1 MKLYKKTLRTLI
13 FLCLR
18 SVAFLS
24 RSLSWQVGIRLG
36 GWIGAL
42 FFHLLRRERA
52 RSLDSLKI
60 AFGSSKSERDL
71 NEIMKKSF
79 QNLGKGL
86 IEILNF
92 QDLNEGEINALVTI
106 EGEEYLKE
114 AEAEGNGTILITGH
128 IGNWEL
134 MAAVLSVRGY
144 PLHVIAAPLYDP
156 RIDEWIVRLRARFD
170 IETISRG
177 SPSSS
182 KKILGVLRK
191 KEVLGLL
198 IDQDTQANGVFV
210 NFFNKKA
217 YTPGGAAQLALKSG
231 ATTLMCFVIRLP
243 NNRHRV
249 TIEKP
254 MALTQTGDHQK
265 DVEVNTARF
274 TSRIE
279 EHIKQ
284 YPDQWVWMHR
294 RWKTKPEDQTDRT
307 LHGSENESP

>member
-36 GWIGAL
+36 GWIGTLL
-42 FFHLLRRERA
+42 FYLLRRERA
-52 RSLDSLKI
+52 RSLESLKI
-60 AFGSSKSERDL
+60 AFGVSKAERDL

-92 QDLNEGEINALVTI
+92 QSLSEDEINALVTI

-114 AEAEGNGTILITGH
+114 AEADGNGTILITGH

-191 KEVLGLL
+191 KEILGLL

-231 ATTLMCFVIRLP
+231 ATTLMCFVTRLP
-243 NNRHRV
+243 NNRHRIN
-249 TIEKP
+249 IEKP
-254 MALTQTGDHQK
+254 MTLTQTDDHQK

-294 RWKTKPEDQTDRT
+294 RWKTKPEDRTDRT
-307 LHGSENESP
+307 F

>member
-1 MKLYKKTLRTLI
+1 MKIPKKLVRSII
-13 FLCLR
+13 FASLA
-18 SVAFLS
+18 SVAFLT
-24 RSLSWQVGIRLG
+24 RPLSWKWGVRLG
-36 GWIGAL
+36 GIIGAL
-42 FFHLLRRERA
+42 LYYFLRRERA
-52 RSLDSLKI
+52 KSLEGLRV
-60 AFGSSKSERDL
+60 AFGADKPEREL
-71 NEIMKKSF
+71 QQILKRSF

-92 QDLNEGEINALVTI
+92 ENLKPDQIESLIEI

-114 AEAEGNGTILITGH
+114 AESEGNGTILITGH
-128 IGNWEL
+128 LGNWEL
-134 MAAVLSVRGY
+134 MAAALSLRGY

-156 RIDEWIVRLRARFD
+156 RIDEWIVRLRSRFQV
-170 IETISRG
+170 ETISRG

-198 IDQDTQANGVFV
+198 IDQDTKVNGVFV

-217 YTPGGAAQLALKSG
+217 YTPAGAAELALRSG
-231 ATTLMCFVIRLP
+231 AATMMCFVMRLP
-243 NNRHRV
+243 NDRHRI

-254 MALTQTGDHQK
+254 MTLIQSADHMK
-265 DVEVNTARF
+265 DVEINTARF

-294 RWKTKPEDQTDRT
+294 RWKTKPEKN
-307 LHGSENESP
+307 GPAE